1 MAEIEKVLVV
11 KRSIYEELGTFH
23 GVNFEVERYM
33 ERLIRGKEPKYI
45 DRPEAEK
52 NTQYK
57 QLIPY
62 VIIAH
67 EDKYLC
73 YQRGKRAGEQRLVN
87 KVSIGIGGHINPC
100 DDPDQG
106 KMPLFFKSYSE
117 IYENAVEREVTEEI
131 AIESEYKKTIVGL
144 LNDDSNEV
152 GQVHLGIIHLWRLA
166 EPKVKKREQMICQL
180 SFMTETEMLKI
191 KDNMET
197 WSQLCLE
204 NLGELTRRS
213 RMG

>member
-1 MAEIEKVLVV
+1 MAEVEKVLVV
-11 KRSIYEELGTFH
+11 KRSIYEELGAFY
-23 GVNFEVERYM
+23 GVNFEVDRYL
-33 ERLIRGKEPKYI
+33 ERLLRGKEPEYR

-100 DDPDQG
+100 DDQ
-106 KMPLFFKSYSE
+106 MPLFCDDYTE
-117 IYENAVEREVTEEI
+117 IYENAVEREVAEEI

-191 KDNMET
+191 KENMET

-213 RMG
+213 RGF

>member
-1 MAEIEKVLVV
+1 MAGIEKVLVV

-23 GVNFEVERYM
+23 GVNFEVEHYL
-33 ERLIRGKEPKYI
+33 ERLLQGKELEYR

-100 DDPDQG
+100 DDQ
-106 KMPLFFKSYSE
+106 MPLFYDNYSE
-117 IYENAVEREVTEEI
+117 IYKNAVARELAEEI
-131 AIESEYKKTIVGL
+131 TVESEYEDTIVGL

-152 GQVHLGIIHLWRLA
+152 GRVHLGIIHFWRLA
-166 EPKVKKREQMICQL
+166 EPKVKKREQMIRQL
-180 SFMTETEMLKI
+180 SFMSKKELLAI
-191 KDNMET
+191 KENMET

-204 NLGELTRRS
+204 NLGELTRRG
-213 RMG
+213 RIGQPKI

>member
-11 KRSIYEELGTFH
+11 KRSIYEELGAFH
-23 GVNFEVERYM
+23 GVNFEVDRYL
-33 ERLIRGKEPKYI
+33 ERLVRGKKPEYM

-100 DDPDQG
+100 DNQT
-106 KMPLFFKSYSE
+106 PLFLKNYSE

-131 AIESEYKKTIVGL
+131 TVECEHEDTIVGL

-166 EPKVKKREQMICQL
+166 EPNVKKREQMICQL

-213 RMG
+213 RVG

>member
-1 MAEIEKVLVV
+1 
-11 KRSIYEELGTFH
+11 
-23 GVNFEVERYM
+23 
-33 ERLIRGKEPKYI
+33 
-45 DRPEAEK
+45 
-52 NTQYK
+52 
-57 QLIPY
+57 
-62 VIIAH
+62 
-67 EDKYLC
+67 
-73 YQRGKRAGEQRLVN
+73 
-87 KVSIGIGGHINPC
+87 C
-100 DDPDQG
+100 DDQ
-106 KMPLFFKSYSE
+106 MPLFCDDYTE
-117 IYENAVEREVTEEI
+117 IYENAVEREVAEEI

-191 KDNMET
+191 KENMET

-213 RMG
+213 RGF

>member
-1 MAEIEKVLVV
+1 MAEVEKVLVV
-11 KRSIYEELGTFH
+11 KRSIYEELGAFH
-23 GVNFEVERYM
+23 GVNFEVDRYL
-33 ERLIRGKEPKYI
+33 ERLLQGKELEYR

-100 DDPDQG
+100 DDQ
-106 KMPLFFKSYSE
+106 MPLFCDDYTE
-117 IYENAVEREVTEEI
+117 IYENAVEREVAEEI

-191 KDNMET
+191 KENMET

-213 RMG
+213 RGF

>member
-11 KRSIYEELGTFH
+11 KRSIYEELGAFH
-23 GVNFEVERYM
+23 GVNFEVEHYL
-33 ERLIRGKEPKYI
+33 ERLLRGKELEYR

-62 VIIAH
+62 VIITH

-100 DDPDQG
+100 DDQ
-106 KMPLFFKSYSE
+106 MPLFCDDYSE
-117 IYENAVEREVTEEI
+117 IYKNAVAREVAEEI
-131 AIESEYKKTIVGL
+131 TVECEYEDTIVGL

-152 GQVHLGIIHLWRLA
+152 GQVHLGIIHFWRLA

-180 SFMTETEMLKI
+180 SFMSEKELWAI
-191 KDNMET
+191 KENMET

-204 NLGELTRRS
+204 NLGKLKNAKCK
-213 RMG
+213 M